1 MSKRREGKE
10 EVERSLDAEME
21 ELLPADE
28 LEIFGRVLEPLG
40 KGHFRVECMDNSIRV
55 CRVRGKLRGRRAWI
69 KRGDVVL
76 ISLWPFQKTKGDI
89 VVRYDRQQVE
99 WLIEKG
105 YVPRDWATLEEG

>member
-10 EVERSLDAEME
+10 EAERSLDAEME

-76 ISLWPFQKTKGDI
+76 ISLWPFQRTKGDI